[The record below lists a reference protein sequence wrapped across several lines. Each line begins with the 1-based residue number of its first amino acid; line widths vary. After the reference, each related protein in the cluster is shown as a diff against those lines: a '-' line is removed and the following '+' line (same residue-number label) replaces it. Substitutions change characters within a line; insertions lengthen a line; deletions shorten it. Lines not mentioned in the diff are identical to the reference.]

1 VWLLLASSAQ
11 ATVPDLY
18 GTGGWSMG
26 AGTGGASIVVDGAA
40 ARLNP
45 AGLNGI
51 DEPEIALG
59 FSAALPSLLPV
70 PDLWWDTDRDG
81 VVTSADPP
89 LAWELPVEDAIG
101 LHLNG
106 GRDVGGRFGIGFS
119 VYVPANRL
127 LQFAA
132 VEPELPTWF
141 QYGHRQE
148 RFALAVGL
156 GGEVLPGFS
165 VGASVDV
172 IAAARV
178 TLYATLD
185 ATIDAGGVTTGDT
198 VSDLVGEVVLDVHDI
213 TFEVVPDYA
222 PIIGAVWDLGPI
234 VPALEGLRL
243 AGTWRGSAGLLIAAD
258 LDVQANVAAS
268 GIGDLDPFVFAA
280 LLDLGVS
287 VQDHYVPGQ
296 AVFSIGYARP
306 GGRVYAEGRWT
317 AWERM
322 QLNVARID
330 GLDLTSPLVDIDDKV
345 VDGSAYSALFASVLG
360 GRAGGELLLPPIPV
374 GGRADS
380 LTFIVRGGGGFEP
393 SPLVD
398 QSASSAI
405 LDADRV
411 FGTAGLGL
419 RHGDPFALV
428 QGPVHHDLAFQYHHL
443 ARGALER
450 SSDVPTAGY
459 PVDADSLPIGGHVIV
474 LMAEVGFA
482 Y

>member
-1 VWLLLASSAQ
+1 
-11 ATVPDLY
+11 
-18 GTGGWSMG
+18 
-26 AGTGGASIVVDGAA
+26 
-40 ARLNP
+40 
-45 AGLNGI
+45 
-51 DEPEIALG
+51 
-59 FSAALPSLLPV
+59 
-70 PDLWWDTDRDG
+70 
-81 VVTSADPP
+81 
-89 LAWELPVEDAIG
+89 
-101 LHLNG
+101 
-106 GRDVGGRFGIGFS
+106 
-119 VYVPANRL
+119 
-127 LQFAA
+127 
-132 VEPELPTWF
+132 
-141 QYGHRQE
+141 
-148 RFALAVGL
+148 
-156 GGEVLPGFS
+156 
-165 VGASVDV
+165 
-172 IAAARV
+172 
-178 TLYATLD
+178 
-185 ATIDAGGVTTGDT
+185 
-198 VSDLVGEVVLDVHDI
+198 
-213 TFEVVPDYA
+213 
-222 PIIGAVWDLGPI
+222 
-234 VPALEGLRL
+234 
-243 AGTWRGSAGLLIAAD
+243 
-258 LDVQANVAAS
+258 
-268 GIGDLDPFVFAA
+268 
-280 LLDLGVS
+280 
-287 VQDHYVPGQ
+287 
-296 AVFSIGYARP
+296 
-306 GGRVYAEGRWT
+306 
-317 AWERM
+317 M